1 MRTGRL
7 RTGRLRTGRV
17 RAGGRP
23 LDGGSMSTLRTLSV
37 PGGVATTDEQRRAD
51 LVRMKLI
58 ATSLIALAAI
68 VYIVAARAEKAGG
81 PEWVGYVAAAAEAGM
96 IGGLADWFAVTALFR
111 HPMRLPIP
119 HTAIIPRK
127 KDQLGDS
134 LSTFVGENFLHESSV
149 RTRIDAVHVA
159 PRVGA
164 WLVAPSNAHRVA
176 DEIAAWARG
185 GLQVLADPDI
195 RGSVEFA
202 VMRRL
207 ATTDVSQPLGR
218 LLAQVVVDGAHRGLV
233 DVIVDRTWHWLRDN
247 KTTVLRVVAGQ
258 APGWSPSF
266 VDDWAAERIY
276 AEIMRVATDVRE
288 HPQHEIR
295 DTIDR
300 LLANLALDLQY
311 DRDTIHRVERARD
324 GLLTHPQARELLDHV
339 WTSAQASL
347 ADLVDDPDSGLRL
360 QLASQLTKVGR
371 SLQTDPDLAV
381 KVNRWA
387 SDAVVHIVTSY
398 RDDVTA
404 VISDTVRGWDAADTS
419 RRIELHVGRDLQ
431 FIRINGFVV
440 GALVGVIIH
449 ALTVTFL

>member
-1 MRTGRL
+1 
-7 RTGRLRTGRV
+7 
-17 RAGGRP
+17 
-23 LDGGSMSTLRTLSV
+23 MSTPRILTA
-37 PGGVATTDEQRRAD
+37 PGGVPTTDEQRRAD
-51 LVRMKLI
+51 LVRMKLV
-58 ATSLIALAAI
+58 ATSLIVLAAV
-68 VYIVAARAEKAGG
+68 VYVVAARAEREGG
-81 PEWVGYVAAAAEAGM
+81 PAWVGYVAAAAEAGM

-134 LSTFVGENFLHESSV
+134 LSTFVGENFLQESSV
-149 RTRIDAVHVA
+149 RTRIDAVDVS

-164 WLVAPSNAHRVA
+164 WLVAPANAQRVA
-176 DEIAAWARG
+176 DELAAWARG
-185 GLQVLADPDI
+185 GLTVLGDPDI
-195 RGSVEFA
+195 RASVEFA

-218 LLAQVVVDGAHRGLV
+218 LLGQVVADGAHHGLV
-233 DVIVDRTWHWLRDN
+233 DVIVDRTWLWLRDN
-247 KTTVLRVVAGQ
+247 KATVMRVVAGQ
-258 APGWSPSF
+258 APGWSPQF

-276 AEIMRVATDVRE
+276 GEIMRVATDVRDN
-288 HPQHEIR
+288 PAHEIR
-295 DTIDR
+295 GTLDR

-347 ADLVDDPDSGLRL
+347 ADLVDDPESGLRT
-360 QLASQLTKVGR
+360 QLTSQLTKLGR
-371 SLQTDPDLAV
+371 SLQADPDLAV
-381 KVNRWA
+381 KVNRWV
-387 SDAVVHIVTSY
+387 SDAVVHVVTSY
-398 RDDVTA
+398 RGDVTA
-404 VISDTVRGWDAADTS
+404 VISDTVRGWDAEDTS

-449 ALTVTFL
+449 ALTVAFL